1 MNFLDTYGITGTGT
15 STPPP
20 GNRPEQSLDEEVS
33 QVIGTL
39 GRFWGGFK
47 KQVIVLII
55 VHPLRILT
63 VHIPQ
68 GETALAVA
76 RRDFS
81 QVVSQAQRELGKLA
95 ATAPADSTT
104 EEEPASSKGQEE
116 NVEGDE
122 HENGSDAGHV
132 TPSATRETPT
142 DSVADTAQSS
152 SSATMQSFFGRIQP
166 SLPPNIV
173 SSVQAHLPDS
183 LKNAQ
188 HIDFTQLRNT
198 LSTEFQRVQGVTR
211 AQAEEYVHKS
221 EVIFREAVREA
232 GEVIRDAV
240 KVIPPEEVEGESNA
254 GTVWDGTDIWMLPGL
269 ATSAEGNMH
278 NSKGKEKDRGGFS
291 RRSDDLRA
299 VATRAESLLKQLRG
313 NPEIIKID
321 PAIDSSKESYLA
333 WADDL
338 EATGTGFGT
347 KVWSERT
354 AQALSDPN
362 DGSVLQATLDT
373 LGEFVYLDLALT

>member
-47 KQVIVLII
+47 KQVIVLTI
-55 VHPLRILT
+55 VHPL
-63 VHIPQ
+63 HSHCPSPQ
-68 GETALAVA
+68 GEAAFAVA
-76 RRDFS
+76 RRDFG
-81 QVVSQAQRELGKLA
+81 QAVSQAQRELGKLT

-104 EEEPASSKGQEE
+104 EEESTSGEGQKE
-116 NVEGDE
+116 NVGGDE
-122 HENGSDAGHV
+122 HEDGSDAGHV
-132 TPSATRETPT
+132 TPPSARETPT
-142 DSVADTAQSS
+142 DGVADTAQSP
-152 SSATMQSFFGRIQP
+152 SSATMQSFFGRIQS

-173 SSVQAHLPDS
+173 SAVQAHLPDS

-240 KVIPPEEVEGESNA
+240 KVIPPEELEGESNA
-254 GTVWDGTDIWMLPGL
+254 GTVWDGTDIWTLPGL
-269 ATSAEGNMH
+269 ATGAEGNMH
-278 NSKGKEKDRGGFS
+278 SSKGKEKDQSGLS

-313 NPEIIKID
+313 NPEVIKID
-321 PAIDSSKESYLA
+321 PAIDSSKESYLT

-347 KVWSERT
+347 KVWSERI
-354 AQALSDPN
+354 AQALSDPK

-373 LGEFVYLDLALT
+373 LGELVYADFALR

>member
-1 MNFLDTYGITGTGT
+1 MH
-15 STPPP
+15 SHCP
-20 GNRPEQSLDEEVS
+20 S
-33 QVIGTL
+33 
-39 GRFWGGFK
+39 
-47 KQVIVLII
+47 
-55 VHPLRILT
+55 
-63 VHIPQ
+63 PQ
-68 GETALAVA
+68 GEAAFAVA
-76 RRDFS
+76 RRDFG
-81 QVVSQAQRELGKLA
+81 QAVSQAQRELGKLT

-104 EEEPASSKGQEE
+104 EEESTSGEGQKE
-116 NVEGDE
+116 NVGGDE
-122 HENGSDAGHV
+122 HEDGSDAGHV
-132 TPSATRETPT
+132 TPPSARETPT
-142 DSVADTAQSS
+142 DGVADTAQSP
-152 SSATMQSFFGRIQP
+152 SSATMQSFFGRIQS

-173 SSVQAHLPDS
+173 SAVQAHLPDS

-240 KVIPPEEVEGESNA
+240 KVIPPEELEGESNA
-254 GTVWDGTDIWMLPGL
+254 GTVWDGTDIWTLPGL
-269 ATSAEGNMH
+269 ATGAEGNMH
-278 NSKGKEKDRGGFS
+278 SSKGKEKDQSGLS

-313 NPEIIKID
+313 NPEVIKID
-321 PAIDSSKESYLA
+321 PAIDSSKESYLT

-347 KVWSERT
+347 KVWSERI
-354 AQALSDPN
+354 AQALSDPK

-373 LGEFVYLDLALT
+373 LGELVYADFALR